1 MSKVGRPS
9 ACGKCEECENCKHA
23 AYMRDWSQKNKERI
37 KTYNNKEAR
46 RRANRKTTTSRYG
59 LTLEEY
65 EDMYEAQGGA
75 CRICKKPETC
85 KGNNGE
91 VKMLAIDHCHDTGK
105 VRGLLCNNCN
115 RAIGLLGDDV
125 DTLLNAVEYLRV
137 KY

>member
-1 MSKVGRPS
+1 MPRKPS
-9 ACGKCEECENCKHA
+9 CDCGECRKCKNRSYQKTWA
-23 AYMRDWSQKNKERI
+23 AKNPDGWKAHD
-37 KTYNNKEAR
+37 NKDSR
-46 RRANRKTTTSRYG
+46 RRASRKTTTSRYG
-59 LTLEEY
+59 LTLDQYEE
-65 EDMYEAQGGA
+65 MYEAQGGV